1 MYVSWEN
8 VPADQ
13 IGEGWVVRT
22 VTLGRWDPAK
32 GAVSNPFTVTH
43 VAVERCSVPNCTAI
57 VDVHPLEIEA
67 AGPHEF
73 T

>member
-32 GAVSNPFTVTH
+32 GAVANPFTVTH

-57 VDVHPLEIEA
+57 IDVHPLEIEA
-67 AGPHEF
+67 AGPHDF